1 MTTITEALFLEVRLG
16 AGWALSPPNFDVF
29 PKLSNFLRYYCTS
42 FGNSWGNSCTM
53 FYTKYQVLL
62 YLWWSLKFLKC
73 FKVPKCYVHDFLR
86 IHCIKKWGLHFRIS
100 SVNPQKTLVTFT
112 QEILNGKLHFFVQYS
127 VFCSLNFLLSEQW
140 FQLLQ
145 ITAFFLK
152 KDNSVWENTTNK
164 TPLTR
169 AESFPMTHYDR
180 NQIWEKNS
188 QKTVEVKTF
197 PRLPQFIFVLK
208 VWERFWS
215 FEVALLPTY

>member
-1 MTTITEALFLEVRLG
+1 MTTITEVLFLEVRLG
-16 AGWALSPPNFDVF
+16 ADWALSPPNFDVF
-29 PKLSNFLRYYCTS
+29 AKLSNFLRYYYTS

-100 SVNPQKTLVTFT
+100 SVNPQKTLGTFT
-112 QEILNGKLHFFVQYS
+112 QEILNGKLHFFVQYF

-140 FQLLQ
+140 FEFLQ

-169 AESFPMTHYDR
+169 AESFPMTYDR

>member
-1 MTTITEALFLEVRLG
+1 MTTITEVLFLEVRLG
-16 AGWALSPPNFDVF
+16 TDWALSPPNFDVF

>member
-1 MTTITEALFLEVRLG
+1 MKKYCNLWQNIWNKISKINKSRNFDTCSYVILTTITEALFLEVRLG

-112 QEILNGKLHFFVQYS
+112 QEILNGKLHFFVQW
-127 VFCSLNFLLSEQW
+127 Q
-140 FQLLQ
+140 
-145 ITAFFLK
+145 
-152 KDNSVWENTTNK
+152 
-164 TPLTR
+164 
-169 AESFPMTHYDR
+169 
-180 NQIWEKNS
+180 
-188 QKTVEVKTF
+188 
-197 PRLPQFIFVLK
+197 
-208 VWERFWS
+208 ER
-215 FEVALLPTY
+215 VCKP